1 MGGHCN
7 DAGETWWWVGLGSS
21 DGSDEKWLDSGS
33 IWKGQP
39 MGIAG
44 GLDVGYE
51 ILQDFWVER
60 MVLLVVWVSFS
71 KDFWEA
77 LGNSLEGKLM
87 PFGILGS
94 SCEGLLYFKV
104 DLLPP
109 KCLCLERASE
119 VSPLLPQRESWDRLG
134 ILAAGRT
141 A

>member
-1 MGGHCN
+1 
-7 DAGETWWWVGLGSS
+7 
-21 DGSDEKWLDSGS
+21 
-33 IWKGQP
+33 

-94 SCEGLLYFKV
+94 SCEGLLYFKM

-134 ILAAGRT
+134 ILAAVRT